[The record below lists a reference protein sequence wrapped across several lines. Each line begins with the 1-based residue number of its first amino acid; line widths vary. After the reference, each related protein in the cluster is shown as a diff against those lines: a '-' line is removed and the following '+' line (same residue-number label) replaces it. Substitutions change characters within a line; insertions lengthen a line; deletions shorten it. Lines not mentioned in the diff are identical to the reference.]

1 MVSTERAPTTGRV
14 SSRCSY
20 WFAPHTS
27 ITLADSANSVKTFY
41 KNFFGKSSNSGKISL
56 ETLGH
61 KGSGC
66 WGYSSIQ
73 LRHPVQNQSI
83 DLSGAFVVGTV
94 PCVGNRN
101 KFDRSPIIRQILINF
116 TTCDRSPG
124 VICTPKYQ

>member
-1 MVSTERAPTTGRV
+1 MVSTEKAPTTGRV
-14 SSRCSY
+14 SSRCFF

-27 ITLADSANSVKTFY
+27 ITLADSANPVKTFY
-41 KNFFGKSSNSGKISL
+41 KNFFGKSSNSGNISL
-56 ETLGH
+56 ESLRH

-73 LRHPVQNQSI
+73 LGHPVQNQSI
-83 DLSGAFVVGTV
+83 HLSGAFVVGTV

-101 KFDRSPIIRQILINF
+101 KFDRSPIIGQILINF